1 MYPVDLLKVS
11 LASGLKALE
20 LGEKGLSADYL
31 AIARLACKS

>member
-11 LASGLKALE
+11 LTSRLKALE
-20 LGEKGLSADYL
+20 IEGKGLSADYL

>member
-11 LASGLKALE
+11 LTSGLKALE

-31 AIARLACKS
+31 PIARPACKS